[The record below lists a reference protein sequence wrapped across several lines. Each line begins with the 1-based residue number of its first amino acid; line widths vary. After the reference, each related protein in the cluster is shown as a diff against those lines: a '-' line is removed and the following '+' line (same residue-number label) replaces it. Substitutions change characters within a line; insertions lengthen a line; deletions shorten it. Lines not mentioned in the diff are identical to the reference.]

1 MIELL
6 KNIEIKVSETLYKKD
21 PKTSRLGKSIIFHSV
36 ILIEEIGI
44 DAFTF
49 KKLSDKISTTEASV
63 YRYFEN
69 KYKLLM
75 YLISWYLKFLEHKLV
90 FTISNFETNE
100 DKLKFALKIIIR
112 NEDLNLPEI
121 NVVSLQKILIFES
134 NKAMLL
140 RQLGDSEKNF
150 EAYNKLCNRIASI
163 IKDINPEYK
172 YPDSFA
178 SLLIEGIYH
187 QKLLRHR
194 NEELCNTENY
204 IDIEDFFYNLAIKTI
219 S

>member
-36 ILIEEIGI
+36 VLIEEIGI

-69 KYKLLM
+69 KYMLLM

-100 DKLKFALKIIIR
+100 DKLRFALKIIIR

-163 IKDINPEYK
+163 IKDINPKYK

-187 QKLLRHR
+187 QKLLKHR

>member
-21 PKTSRLGKSIIFHSV
+21 PKTSRLGKSIIFQSV

-44 DAFTF
+44 EAFTF

-69 KYKLLM
+69 KYMLLM

-150 EAYNKLCNRIASI
+150 EAYNKLCKRIANI
-163 IKDINPEYK
+163 VKDINPNFK
-172 YPDSFA
+172 YPESFA

-187 QKLLRHR
+187 QKLLKHR